1 MSKNNNIFSV
11 LTITIL
17 IAVTI
22 TMVSA
27 ITFSNHI
34 VLAQNQKFNA
44 KLSGQQE
51 VPPVQTTT
59 ASGMA
64 WFTSM
69 QDKVWFKL
77 NVTDM
82 QGVTK
87 AHIHTGKV
95 GENGPILVTLY
106 KSDTPQSING
116 KLSYRNITANM
127 LEGPM
132 KGKQISDLATAMSN
146 GSTYVNVH
154 TEKHP
159 NGEIRGQIMIANS
172 TSDEMMK
179 MDKFWKK
186 HYPL

>member
-1 MSKNNNIFSV
+1 MSKNNNITSV

-34 VLAQNQKFNA
+34 VFAQKEKFNA
-44 KLSGQQE
+44 KLSGQEE
-51 VPPVQTTT
+51 VPPVQTT

-64 WFTSM
+64 WFKPM
-69 QDKVWFKL
+69 QDKVWFKV

-82 QGVTK
+82 QGVTQ

-95 GENGPILVTLY
+95 GENGPVVVTLY
-106 KSDTPQSING
+106 KSDTPQPING
-116 KLSYRNITANM
+116 KLAYGNITANL

-132 KGKQISDLATAMSN
+132 KGKQLSDLATAMSN

-159 NGEIRGQIMIANS
+159 NGEIRGQIMMANS
-172 TSDEMMK
+172 TSDKMMM
-179 MDKFWKK
+179 MDK
-186 HYPL
+186 

>member
-1 MSKNNNIFSV
+1 MNKNITSV
-11 LTITIL
+11 LTIAVL

-27 ITFSNHI
+27 TTFSNQI
-34 VLAQNQKFNA
+34 VLAQNQKF
-44 KLSGQQE
+44 KVTLSGQEE
-51 VPPVQTTT
+51 VPPVQTT

-64 WFTSM
+64 WFKQM
-69 QDKVWFKL
+69 QDNKVWFKL

-82 QGVTK
+82 QGVTQ
-87 AHIHTGKV
+87 AHIHSGIV
-95 GENGPILVTLY
+95 GTNGPVVVTLY
-106 KSDTPQSING
+106 KADTPQPING
-116 KLSYRNITANM
+116 KLSFGNITANL

-159 NGEIRGQIMIANS
+159 NGEIRGQIMTANS
-172 TSDEMMK
+172 TSDK
-179 MDKFWKK
+179 
-186 HYPL
+186 

>member
-1 MSKNNNIFSV
+1 MSKNNNISSV
-11 LTITIL
+11 LTITVL

-22 TMVSA
+22 TMISA
-27 ITFSNHI
+27 TTFSNHI

-51 VPPVQTTT
+51 VPPVQTT

-64 WFTSM
+64 WFKPM
-69 QDKVWFKL
+69 QDKMWFKL

-82 QGVTK
+82 QGVTQ
-87 AHIHTGKV
+87 AHIHTGKQ

-106 KSDTPQSING
+106 KSDTPQPING
-116 KLSYRNITANM
+116 KLAYGNITANL

-159 NGEIRGQIMIANS
+159 NGEIRGQIMMANS
-172 TSDEMMK
+172 TSDKMMK
-179 MDKFWKK
+179 MDK
-186 HYPL
+186 

>member
-11 LTITIL
+11 LTITVI

-27 ITFSNHI
+27 TTFLNHI

-64 WFTSM
+64 WFKPM

-82 QGVTK
+82 QGVTQ
-87 AHIHTGKV
+87 AHIHTGKQ
-95 GENGPILVTLY
+95 GENGPVVVTLY
-106 KSDTPQSING
+106 KSATPQPING
-116 KLSYRNITANM
+116 KLAYGNITTNL

-132 KGKQISDLATAMSN
+132 KGKQISDLVTAMSN
-146 GSTYVNVH
+146 GGTYVNVH

-159 NGEIRGQIMIANS
+159 NGEIRGQIMMANS

-179 MDKFWKK
+179 MDK
-186 HYPL
+186 

>member
-1 MSKNNNIFSV
+1 MSKNNNISSV
-11 LTITIL
+11 LTITVL

-27 ITFSNHI
+27 TTFSNHI

-51 VPPVQTTT
+51 VPPVQTT

-64 WFTSM
+64 WFKPM

-82 QGVTK
+82 QGVTQ
-87 AHIHTGKV
+87 AHIHTGKQ
-95 GENGPILVTLY
+95 GDNGPVVVTLY
-106 KSDTPQSING
+106 KSETPQPING
-116 KLSYRNITANM
+116 KLSYGNITANL

-154 TEKHP
+154 TEKYP
-159 NGEIRGQIMIANS
+159 NGEIRGQIMMANS
-172 TSDEMMK
+172 TSDKMMK
-179 MDKFWKK
+179 MDK
-186 HYPL
+186 

>member
-1 MSKNNNIFSV
+1 MSKNHNISSV
-11 LTITIL
+11 STIMVL

-27 ITFSNHI
+27 ITLSNHI

-51 VPPVQTTT
+51 VPPVQTT

-64 WFTSM
+64 WFKPM

-82 QGVTK
+82 QGVTQ
-87 AHIHTGKV
+87 AHIHTGKQ
-95 GENGPILVTLY
+95 GENGPVVVTLY
-106 KSDTPQSING
+106 KSATPQPING
-116 KLSYRNITANM
+116 KLAYGNITANL
-127 LEGPM
+127 LEGSM

-146 GSTYVNVH
+146 GGTYVNVH
-154 TEKHP
+154 TEKYP
-159 NGEIRGQIMIANS
+159 NGEIRGQIMMANS
-172 TSDEMMK
+172 TSDKMMK
-179 MDKFWKK
+179 MDK
-186 HYPL
+186 

>member
-1 MSKNNNIFSV
+1 MSKNNNISSV
-11 LTITIL
+11 LTITVL

-27 ITFSNHI
+27 TTFSNHI

-51 VPPVQTTT
+51 VPPVQTT

-64 WFTSM
+64 WFKPM

-82 QGVTK
+82 QGVTQ
-87 AHIHTGKV
+87 AHIHTGKQ
-95 GENGPILVTLY
+95 GENGPVVVTLY
-106 KSDTPQSING
+106 KSETPQPING
-116 KLSYRNITANM
+116 KLSYGNITANL

-154 TEKHP
+154 TEKYP
-159 NGEIRGQIMIANS
+159 NGEIRGQIMMANS
-172 TSDEMMK
+172 TSDKMMK
-179 MDKFWKK
+179 MDK
-186 HYPL
+186 

>member
-1 MSKNNNIFSV
+1 MSKNINISSV
-11 LTITIL
+11 LTITVL
-17 IAVTI
+17 ITVTI

-27 ITFSNHI
+27 IIFSNHI
-34 VLAQNQKFNA
+34 VLAQSQKFNA

-51 VPPVQTTT
+51 VPPVQTT

-64 WFTSM
+64 WFKPM
-69 QDKVWFKL
+69 QDKIWFKL

-82 QGVTK
+82 QGVTQ
-87 AHIHTGKV
+87 AHIHTGKQ

-106 KSDTPQSING
+106 KSDTPQPING
-116 KLSYRNITANM
+116 KLAYGNITANL

-132 KGKQISDLATAMSN
+132 KGKQISDLATALSN

-159 NGEIRGQIMIANS
+159 NGEIRGQIMMANS
-172 TSDEMMK
+172 TSDKMMK
-179 MDKFWKK
+179 MDK
-186 HYPL
+186 

>member
-1 MSKNNNIFSV
+1 MSKNNDITSV

-27 ITFSNHI
+27 ITFSNNI
-34 VLAQNQKFNA
+34 VFAQNEKFNA
-44 KLSGQQE
+44 KLSGQDE
-51 VPPVQTTT
+51 VPPVQTT
-59 ASGMA
+59 ASGMT
-64 WFTSM
+64 WFKPM
-69 QDKVWFKL
+69 QDNVWFKL

-95 GENGPILVTLY
+95 GANGPVVVTLY

-116 KLSYRNITANM
+116 KLSYGNITANL

-132 KGKQISDLATAMSN
+132 KGKQISDLVTAISN

-159 NGEIRGQIMIANS
+159 NGEIRGQIMMSNS
-172 TSDEMMK
+172 TSDKMMMK
-179 MDKFWKK
+179 
-186 HYPL
+186 

>member
-1 MSKNNNIFSV
+1 MNKNHSISSV
-11 LTITIL
+11 LTIMVL

-27 ITFSNHI
+27 TTFSNHI
-34 VLAQNQKFNA
+34 VLAQNQKQFNT

-64 WFTSM
+64 WFKTM
-69 QDKVWFKL
+69 QDKIWFKL

-82 QGVTK
+82 QGVTQ
-87 AHIHTGKV
+87 AHIHTGKQ

-106 KSDTPQSING
+106 KSDTPQPING
-116 KLSYRNITANM
+116 KLAYGNITANL

-132 KGKQISDLATAMSN
+132 KGKQISDLTTAMSN

-154 TEKHP
+154 TEKYP
-159 NGEIRGQIMIANS
+159 KGEIRGQIMMANS
-172 TSDEMMK
+172 TSDK
-179 MDKFWKK
+179 
-186 HYPL
+186 

>member
-1 MSKNNNIFSV
+1 MSKNHNISSV
-11 LTITIL
+11 STIMVL

-27 ITFSNHI
+27 ITLSNHI

-51 VPPVQTTT
+51 VPPVQTT

-64 WFTSM
+64 WFKPM

-82 QGVTK
+82 QGVTQ
-87 AHIHTGKV
+87 AHIHTGKQ

-106 KSDTPQSING
+106 KSNTPQPING
-116 KLSYRNITANM
+116 KLAYGNITANL

-132 KGKQISDLATAMSN
+132 KGKQISDLTTAMSN

-154 TEKHP
+154 TEKYP
-159 NGEIRGQIMIANS
+159 KGEIRGQIMMVNS
-172 TSDEMMK
+172 TSDKMMK
-179 MDKFWKK
+179 MDK
-186 HYPL
+186 

>member
-1 MSKNNNIFSV
+1 MSKNNNITSV

-27 ITFSNHI
+27 FTFSNHI
-34 VLAQNQKFNA
+34 VFAQKEKLNA
-44 KLSGQQE
+44 KLSGQEE
-51 VPPVQTTT
+51 VPPVQTTG
-59 ASGMA
+59 SGKA
-64 WFTSM
+64 WFKPM
-69 QDKVWFKL
+69 QDKVWFKV

-82 QGVTK
+82 QGVTQ

-95 GENGPILVTLY
+95 GENGPVVVTLY
-106 KSDTPQSING
+106 KSDTPQLING
-116 KLSYRNITANM
+116 KLAYGNITTNL

-132 KGKQISDLATAMSN
+132 KGKQLSDLATAMSN

-159 NGEIRGQIMIANS
+159 NGEIRGQIMMANT
-172 TSDEMMK
+172 TSDKMMM
-179 MDKFWKK
+179 MDK
-186 HYPL
+186 

>member
-1 MSKNNNIFSV
+1 MIMNNNITSV
-11 LTITIL
+11 LTITIF

-34 VLAQNQKFNA
+34 VFAQKEKFNA
-44 KLSGQQE
+44 KLSGQEE
-51 VPPVQTTT
+51 VPPVQTT

-64 WFTSM
+64 WFKPM
-69 QDKVWFKL
+69 QDKVWFKV

-82 QGVTK
+82 QGVTQ
-87 AHIHTGKV
+87 AHIHAGKV
-95 GENGPILVTLY
+95 GENGPVVVTLY
-106 KSDTPQSING
+106 KSDTPQPING
-116 KLSYRNITANM
+116 KLAYGNITANL

-132 KGKQISDLATAMSN
+132 KGKQLSDLATAMSN

-159 NGEIRGQIMIANS
+159 NGEIRGQIMMANL
-172 TSDEMMK
+172 TSDKMMM
-179 MDKFWKK
+179 MDK
-186 HYPL
+186 

>member
-1 MSKNNNIFSV
+1 MSKNNNITSV

-34 VLAQNQKFNA
+34 VFAQKEKFNA
-44 KLSGQQE
+44 KLSGQEE
-51 VPPVQTTT
+51 VPPVQTT

-64 WFTSM
+64 WFKPM
-69 QDKVWFKL
+69 QDIVWFKV

-82 QGVTK
+82 QAVTQ

-95 GENGPILVTLY
+95 GENGPVVVTLY
-106 KSDTPQSING
+106 KSDTPQPING
-116 KLSYRNITANM
+116 KLAYGNITTNL

-132 KGKQISDLATAMSN
+132 KGKQLSDLATAMSN

-159 NGEIRGQIMIANS
+159 NGEIRGQIMMANS
-172 TSDEMMK
+172 TSDKMMM
-179 MDKFWKK
+179 MDK
-186 HYPL
+186 

>member
-1 MSKNNNIFSV
+1 MSKNNNISSV
-11 LTITIL
+11 LTITVL

-22 TMVSA
+22 TMISA
-27 ITFSNHI
+27 TTFSNHI

-51 VPPVQTTT
+51 VPPVQTT

-64 WFTSM
+64 WFKPM

-82 QGVTK
+82 QGVTQ
-87 AHIHTGKV
+87 AHIHTGKQ

-106 KSDTPQSING
+106 KSDTPQPING
-116 KLSYRNITANM
+116 KLAYGNITANL

-154 TEKHP
+154 TEKYP
-159 NGEIRGQIMIANS
+159 NGEIRGQIMMANS
-172 TSDEMMK
+172 TSDKMMK
-179 MDKFWKK
+179 MDK
-186 HYPL
+186 

>member
-1 MSKNNNIFSV
+1 MSKNNNITSV

-34 VLAQNQKFNA
+34 VFAQKEKFNA
-44 KLSGQQE
+44 KLSGQEE
-51 VPPVQTTT
+51 VPPVQTT

-64 WFTSM
+64 WFKPM
-69 QDKVWFKL
+69 LDKVWFKV

-82 QGVTK
+82 QGVTQ
-87 AHIHTGKV
+87 AHIHIGKV
-95 GENGPILVTLY
+95 GENGPVVVTLY
-106 KSDTPQSING
+106 KSDTPQPING
-116 KLSYRNITANM
+116 KLAYGNITANL

-132 KGKQISDLATAMSN
+132 KGKQLSDLATTMSN

-159 NGEIRGQIMIANS
+159 NGEIRGQIMMANS
-172 TSDEMMK
+172 TSDKM
-179 MDKFWKK
+179 MDK
-186 HYPL
+186 

>member
-1 MSKNNNIFSV
+1 MSKNNNISSV
-11 LTITIL
+11 LTITVL

-27 ITFSNHI
+27 TIFSNHI

-51 VPPVQTTT
+51 VPPVQTT

-64 WFTSM
+64 WYKPM

-82 QGVTK
+82 QGVTQ

-95 GENGPILVTLY
+95 GENGPVVVTLY
-106 KSDTPQSING
+106 KSETPQPING
-116 KLSYRNITANM
+116 KLSYGNITANL

-154 TEKHP
+154 TEKYP
-159 NGEIRGQIMIANS
+159 NGEIRGQIMMANS
-172 TSDEMMK
+172 TSDKMMK
-179 MDKFWKK
+179 MDK
-186 HYPL
+186 

>member
-1 MSKNNNIFSV
+1 MSKNHKIASV
-11 LTITIL
+11 STIMIL

-27 ITFSNHI
+27 IILSNQI

-51 VPPVQTTT
+51 VPPVQTT

-64 WFTSM
+64 WFKSM

-82 QGVTK
+82 QGVTQ
-87 AHIHTGKV
+87 AHIHTGKQ

-106 KSDTPQSING
+106 KSDTPQPING
-116 KLSYRNITANM
+116 KLAYGNITANL

-154 TEKHP
+154 TEKYP
-159 NGEIRGQIMIANS
+159 KGEIRGQIMMANS
-172 TSDEMMK
+172 TSDKMMK
-179 MDKFWKK
+179 MDK
-186 HYPL
+186 

>member
-1 MSKNNNIFSV
+1 MSKNNNITSV

-34 VLAQNQKFNA
+34 VFAQKEKFNA
-44 KLSGQQE
+44 KLSGQEE
-51 VPPVQTTT
+51 VPPVKTT

-64 WFTSM
+64 WFKPM
-69 QDKVWFKL
+69 QDKVWFKV

-95 GENGPILVTLY
+95 AQNGPVVVTLY
-106 KSDTPQSING
+106 KSDTPQPING
-116 KLSYRNITANM
+116 KLAYGNITANL

-132 KGKQISDLATAMSN
+132 KGKQLSDLATAMSN

-159 NGEIRGQIMIANS
+159 NGEIRGQIMMSNS
-172 TSDEMMK
+172 TSDKMMMK
-179 MDKFWKK
+179 
-186 HYPL
+186 

>member
-1 MSKNNNIFSV
+1 MSKNNNISSV
-11 LTITIL
+11 LTITVL
-17 IAVTI
+17 IAATI

-27 ITFSNHI
+27 LTFSNNI
-34 VLAQNQKFNA
+34 VLAQNEKFNA
-44 KLSGQQE
+44 KLSGQEE

-59 ASGMA
+59 SGMA
-64 WFTSM
+64 WFKPM

-82 QGVTK
+82 QGVTQ
-87 AHIHTGKV
+87 AHIHTGKQ
-95 GENGPILVTLY
+95 GENGPPVVTLY
-106 KSDTPQSING
+106 KSDTPQPING
-116 KLSYRNITANM
+116 KLAYGNITANL

-154 TEKHP
+154 TEKYP

-172 TSDEMMK
+172 TSGKMMM
-179 MDKFWKK
+179 MDK
-186 HYPL
+186 